1 MQRILAVG
9 YALVAYLIFFAS
21 FVWLI
26 LFTGNLPFAPTTV
39 DRAIDGA
46 PLVQA
51 VLINL
56 GLIALFGLQHS
67 IMARPAFKA
76 RWSRLVPVSVERA
89 TYVLAASVA
98 LLLILRFWHTI
109 PGELWDV
116 RGSAAE
122 PIIWAVFA
130 IGWAVLFISTWLI
143 NHFELFGLLQAWRH
157 GREAPPAEPVLREPL
172 FYKWVRHPL
181 YLGFAIAF
189 WATPLMTF
197 NHLLLAA
204 GMTLYILIG
213 IAHEERDLVAH
224 FGPAYDDYRKRVGML
239 IPGIGRRA

>member
-1 MQRILAVG
+1 MQRILALG

-26 LFTGNLPFAPTTV
+26 LFTGDLPYAPTTV

-46 PLVQA
+46 PLAQA
-51 VLINL
+51 VLVDL

-76 RWSRLVPVSVERA
+76 RWTRLVPASVERS
-89 TYVLAASVA
+89 TYVIAASIA
-98 LLLILRFWHTI
+98 LILILRFWHTL
-109 PGELWDV
+109 PGEVWDV
-116 RGSAAE
+116 RGSVGE
-122 PIIWAVFA
+122 PIIWALFA
-130 IGWAVLFISTWLI
+130 IGWGVLFISTWLI

-157 GREAPPAEPVLREPL
+157 GREAPAAPPVLREPL

-189 WATPLMTF
+189 WATPHMTGS
-197 NHLLLAA
+197 HLLLAA

-213 IAHEERDLVAH
+213 IAHEERDLSAH
-224 FGPAYDDYRKRVGML
+224 FGPAYDEYRKRVGML
-239 IPGIGRRA
+239 VPGIGRRH